1 MGPMLR
7 ERGVMTSYFPYF
19 ESRSSSFDGISSIG
33 AAMLARHIGVDEA
46 GRGPSIG
53 PLVVSALNIPER
65 DRSILRDLGVDDSK
79 NLSKKNRNRLYKEIL
94 SCTES
99 LDWTIGLVI
108 CDARRID
115 EWMDGGNLNS
125 LEVLLFSEA
134 IGDAAEPDGNLE
146 IFLDACDVDEERF
159 GRMVSKTL
167 GDDWLDCKI
176 YSEHKMDS
184 RDEVVAAASI
194 IAKVIRDSAM
204 EELSQELNI
213 DLGSGYPSDPK
224 TKEAL
229 EILCE
234 EEVLADC
241 IRREWANVKNAW
253 SRSHDRPI
261 QTRANER
268 NGVFQSSLDEWE

>member
-1 MGPMLR
+1 MGPMCH
-7 ERGVMTSYFPYF
+7 ERRVITSYFLYF
-19 ESRSSSFDGISSIG
+19 ESGSSSFDGISSVG
-33 AAMLARHIGVDEA
+33 VAMLRRHIGVDEA
-46 GRGPSIG
+46 GRGPAIG

-94 SCTES
+94 SYTES
-99 LDWTIGLVI
+99 LDWAVGLVI
-108 CDARRID
+108 CEAKRID
-115 EWMDGGNLNS
+115 EWMDDGNLNS

-134 IGDAAEPDGNLE
+134 IGDAAEPMGNLE
-146 IFLDACDVDEERF
+146 IFLDACDIDEERF
-159 GRMVSKTL
+159 GRMVSKAL
-167 GDDWLDCKI
+167 GDGWHDCKI

-204 EELSQELNI
+204 ERLSQELNI
-213 DLGSGYPSDPK
+213 ELGSGYPSDPK

-241 IRREWANVKNAW
+241 IRRKWANVKRIW
-253 SRSHDRPI
+253 SRNHNRPI

-268 NGVFQSSLDEWE
+268 NGVFQSALDEWE

>member
-1 MGPMLR
+1 MK
-7 ERGVMTSYFPYF
+7 SYFPYF
-19 ESRSSSFDGISSIG
+19 ESESSSFDGIGSFG
-33 AAMLARHIGVDEA
+33 VGMTARHIGVDEA
-46 GRGPSIG
+46 GRGPAIG
-53 PLVVSALNIPER
+53 PLVVSALNIPEA

-79 NLSKKNRNRLYKEIL
+79 NLSKRKRDRLYKEIL
-94 SCTES
+94 SYTES
-99 LDWTIGLVI
+99 LDWTVGLVI

-115 EWMDGGNLNS
+115 EWMDDGNLNS

-134 IGDAAEPDGNLE
+134 IGAAAEPGGNLE

-159 GRMVSKTL
+159 GKMVSNTL
-167 GDDWLDCKI
+167 GDGWHECKI
-176 YSEHKMDS
+176 YSGHKMDS

-194 IAKVIRDSAM
+194 VAKVNRDSAM

-224 TKEAL
+224 TREAL

-241 IRREWANVKNAW
+241 IRRKWANVKRIW
-253 SRSHDRPI
+253 SKSHNRPI

-268 NGVFQSSLDEWE
+268 NGVFQSALDEWE

>member
-1 MGPMLR
+1 ML
-7 ERGVMTSYFPYF
+7 V
-19 ESRSSSFDGISSIG
+19 
-33 AAMLARHIGVDEA
+33 RHIGVDEA
-46 GRGPSIG
+46 GRGPAIG

-79 NLSKKNRNRLYKEIL
+79 NLSKKNRLRLYKEIL
-94 SCTES
+94 AYTES

-115 EWMDGGNLNS
+115 EWMDDGSLNS

-134 IGDAAEPDGNLE
+134 IADAAKPEGNLE
-146 IFLDACDVDEERF
+146 VFLDACDVDEERF
-159 GRMVSKTL
+159 GRMVSETL
-167 GDDWLDCKI
+167 GGRWHDCKI

-194 IAKVIRDSAM
+194 IAKVNRDSAM

-224 TKEAL
+224 TREAL
-229 EILCE
+229 ETLCE
-234 EEVLADC
+234 EEVLADVS
-241 IRREWANVKNAW
+241 E
-253 SRSHDRPI
+253 
-261 QTRANER
+261 E
-268 NGVFQSSLDEWE
+268 NGRM

>member
-1 MGPMLR
+1 MGPMSL
-7 ERGVMTSYFPYF
+7 EWGVMRSYFPYF
-19 ESRSSSFDGISSIG
+19 ESESSSFDGIGSFGVGMI
-33 AAMLARHIGVDEA
+33 ARHIGVDEA
-46 GRGPSIG
+46 GRGPAIG
-53 PLVVSALNIPER
+53 PLVVSALNIPEA

-79 NLSKKNRNRLYKEIL
+79 NLSKRKRDSLYREIL
-94 SCTES
+94 SYTES
-99 LDWTIGLVI
+99 LDWTIGSVI

-115 EWMDGGNLNS
+115 EWMDDGNLNS

-134 IGDAAEPDGNLE
+134 IGDAAEPGGNLE

-159 GRMVSKTL
+159 GKMVSNTL
-167 GDDWLDCKI
+167 GDGWHECKI

-194 IAKVIRDSAM
+194 VAKVNRDSAM

-234 EEVLADC
+234 KEVLADC
-241 IRREWANVKNAW
+241 IRRKWANVKRIW
-253 SRSHDRPI
+253 SESHNRPI

-268 NGVFQSSLDEWE
+268 NGVFQSALDEWE

>member
-1 MGPMLR
+1 MGPMLL
-7 ERGVMTSYFPYF
+7 EWGVMTSYYPFF
-19 ESRSSSFDGISSIG
+19 ESESSSFDGIGSVGVGMI
-33 AAMLARHIGVDEA
+33 ARHIGVDEA
-46 GRGPSIG
+46 GRGPAIG

-94 SCTES
+94 SYTES

-115 EWMDGGNLNS
+115 EWMDDGNLNS

-134 IGDAAEPDGNLE
+134 IGDAAELGDNLE
-146 IFLDACDVDEERF
+146 IFLDACDVDAERF
-159 GRMVSKTL
+159 GRMVSKAL
-167 GDDWLDCKI
+167 GDGWHDCKI

-194 IAKVIRDSAM
+194 IAKVSRDSAM

-224 TKEAL
+224 TRGAL
-229 EILCE
+229 EILCK

-241 IRREWANVKNAW
+241 IRRKWANV
-253 SRSHDRPI
+253 
-261 QTRANER
+261 ER
-268 NGVFQSSLDEWE
+268 T

>member
-1 MGPMLR
+1 MIR
-7 ERGVMTSYFPYF
+7 SYFPYF
-19 ESRSSSFDGISSIG
+19 ESESSSFDGIGSFG
-33 AAMLARHIGVDEA
+33 VGMTARHIGVDEA
-46 GRGPSIG
+46 GRGPAIG
-53 PLVVSALNIPER
+53 PLVVSALNIPEA

-79 NLSKKNRNRLYKEIL
+79 NLSKRKRDRLYKEIL
-94 SCTES
+94 SYSES

-115 EWMDGGNLNS
+115 EWMDDGNLNS

-134 IGDAAEPDGNLE
+134 IGDAAEPGGNLE
-146 IFLDACDVDEERF
+146 IFLDACDIDEERF
-159 GRMVSKTL
+159 GKMVSKTL
-167 GDDWLDCKI
+167 GDGWHECKI

-194 IAKVIRDSAM
+194 VAKVNRDSAM

-234 EEVLADC
+234 KEVLADC
-241 IRREWANVKNAW
+241 IRRKWANVKRIW
-253 SRSHDRPI
+253 SESHNRPI

-268 NGVFQSSLDEWE
+268 NGVFQSTLDEWE

>member
-1 MGPMLR
+1 MGPMSR
-7 ERGVMTSYFPYF
+7 ERRVMKSCFPYF
-19 ESRSSSFDGISSIG
+19 ESVNSSFDGISG
-33 AAMLARHIGVDEA
+33 VGVGMLARHIGVDEA
-46 GRGPSIG
+46 GRGPAIG

-94 SCTES
+94 SYAES

-115 EWMDGGNLNS
+115 EWMDDENLNS

-134 IGDAAEPDGNLE
+134 IGDAAEPGGNLE

-167 GDDWLDCKI
+167 GDGWHDCKI

-194 IAKVIRDSAM
+194 IAKVSRDTAM
-204 EELSQELNI
+204 EELSQELNV

-224 TKEAL
+224 TRKAL
-229 EILCE
+229 EILCQE
-234 EEVLADC
+234 DVLADC
-241 IRREWANVKNAW
+241 IRRKWANVKRTW
-253 SRSHDRPI
+253 SRSHNRPI

-268 NGVFQSSLDEWE
+268 NGVFQSTLDEWE

>member
-1 MGPMLR
+1 
-7 ERGVMTSYFPYF
+7 MTAYFPYF
-19 ESRSSSFDGISSIG
+19 ESLNSSFDGISSVG
-33 AAMLARHIGVDEA
+33 LGMLARHIGVDEA
-46 GRGPSIG
+46 GRGPAIG

-79 NLSKKNRNRLYKEIL
+79 NLSKNSRNRLYKEIL
-94 SCTES
+94 SYTES

-115 EWMDGGNLNS
+115 EWMDDENLNS

-134 IGDAAEPDGNLE
+134 IGDAAEPGGNLE

-167 GDDWLDCKI
+167 GDGWHDCKI

-229 EILCE
+229 EILCQ

-241 IRREWANVKNAW
+241 IRRKWANVKRTW
-253 SRSHDRPI
+253 SRSHNRPI

-268 NGVFQSSLDEWE
+268 DGVFQSALDEWE

>member
-1 MGPMLR
+1 MGPMSR
-7 ERGVMTSYFPYF
+7 ERRVTKSYFPNF
-19 ESRSSSFDGISSIG
+19 ESRNSSFDGISPVG
-33 AAMLARHIGVDEA
+33 LGMLARHIGVDEA
-46 GRGPSIG
+46 GRGPAIG

-65 DRSILRDLGVDDSK
+65 DRSVLRDLGVDDSK
-79 NLSKKNRNRLYKEIL
+79 SMSKKNRNQLYKEIL
-94 SCTES
+94 SHTKS
-99 LDWTIGLVI
+99 LGWTIGLVI

-115 EWMDGGNLNS
+115 EWMDDGNLNS

-134 IGDAAEPDGNLE
+134 IGGAAEPGENLE
-146 IFLDACDVDEERF
+146 IFLDACDVDADRF

-167 GDDWLDCKI
+167 GDGWHDCKI

-194 IAKVIRDSAM
+194 IAKVTRDSAM
-204 EELSQELNI
+204 EELSHELNI

-234 EEVLADC
+234 KEVLADC
-241 IRREWANVKNAW
+241 IRRKWANVKRTWN
-253 SRSHDRPI
+253 RFHHRPI

-268 NGVFQSSLDEWE
+268 SGVFQSALDEWE

>member
-1 MGPMLR
+1 
-7 ERGVMTSYFPYF
+7 MTSYFPFF
-19 ESRSSSFDGISSIG
+19 ESESSSFDGIGSVGVGMI
-33 AAMLARHIGVDEA
+33 ARHIGVDEA
-46 GRGPSIG
+46 GRGPAIG
-53 PLVVSALNIPER
+53 PLVVSALNIPESGQIDSQR
-65 DRSILRDLGVDDSK
+65 LGVDDSK
-79 NLSKKNRNRLYKEIL
+79 NLSKRKRNRLYKEIL
-94 SCTES
+94 SYTES

-115 EWMDGGNLNS
+115 EWMDDGNLNS

-134 IGDAAEPDGNLE
+134 IGDAAEPGGNLE

-159 GRMVSKTL
+159 GKMVSKTL
-167 GDDWLDCKI
+167 GDGWHECKI

-194 IAKVIRDSAM
+194 VAKVNRDSAM

-224 TKEAL
+224 TREAL

-241 IRREWANVKNAW
+241 IRRKWANVKRIW
-253 SRSHDRPI
+253 SRSHNRPI

-268 NGVFQSSLDEWE
+268 NGVFQSALDEWE

>member
-1 MGPMLR
+1 MGTMCL
-7 ERGVMTSYFPYF
+7 ERRVMTSYFPYF
-19 ESRSSSFDGISSIG
+19 ESGSSSFDGISSVG
-33 AAMLARHIGVDEA
+33 VAMLRRHIGVDEA
-46 GRGPSIG
+46 GRGPAIG

-94 SCTES
+94 SYTES
-99 LDWTIGLVI
+99 LDWAVGLVI
-108 CDARRID
+108 CEAKRID
-115 EWMDGGNLNS
+115 EWMDDGNLNS

-134 IGDAAEPDGNLE
+134 IGDAAEPEGNLE
-146 IFLDACDVDEERF
+146 IFLDACDIDEERF

-167 GDDWLDCKI
+167 GDGWRDCKI

-204 EELSQELNI
+204 ERLSQELNI
-213 DLGSGYPSDPK
+213 ELGSGYPSDPK

-241 IRREWANVKNAW
+241 IRRKWANVKRTW
-253 SRSHDRPI
+253 SRNHNRPI
-261 QTRANER
+261 QTRVNER
-268 NGVFQSSLDEWE
+268 NGVFQSALDEWE

>member
-1 MGPMLR
+1 MCH
-7 ERGVMTSYFPYF
+7 ERRIIKSYFPNF
-19 ESRSSSFDGISSIG
+19 ESRNSSFDGISPVG
-33 AAMLARHIGVDEA
+33 LGMLARHIGVDEA
-46 GRGPSIG
+46 GRGPAIG

-65 DRSILRDLGVDDSK
+65 DRSVLRDLGVDDSK
-79 NLSKKNRNRLYKEIL
+79 SMSKKNRNQLYKEIL
-94 SCTES
+94 SHTKS

-115 EWMDGGNLNS
+115 EWMDDGNLNS

-134 IGDAAEPDGNLE
+134 IGGVAEPGENLE
-146 IFLDACDVDEERF
+146 IFLDACDVDADRF

-167 GDDWLDCKI
+167 GDGWHDCKI

-194 IAKVIRDSAM
+194 IAKVSRDSAM
-204 EELSQELNI
+204 EELSHELNI

-229 EILCE
+229 EVLCE
-234 EEVLADC
+234 KEVLADC
-241 IRREWANVKNAW
+241 IRRKWANVKRTW
-253 SRSHDRPI
+253 SRSHNRPI

-268 NGVFQSSLDEWE
+268 NGVFQSALDEWE